1 MSRRLRI
8 GVIFGGTSGEHDIS
22 LMTAKGVLGAIDGTK
37 YDVVPIGIS
46 RTGAWAVGGG
56 VLERLSSEAEARRLR
71 DGSGLSKDP
80 VGGLSG
86 EAGTGRRQAGTGLS
100 AGSIGGMSRVLALP
114 SNAGSNSGIDAVFP
128 LLHGPMGED
137 GALQGLLEFCGMPYV
152 GCGVAASAVAMDK
165 GLAKDVFRSN
175 SIPTLPWIMVQRS
188 RWQGLRG
195 NTQSER
201 AKSQA
206 ERGNKQSQRGKGQDQ
221 RERILSNI
229 ESSFTYPLFVKPANL
244 GSSVGI
250 SKVGNREELAA
261 GLDLAARYDERLLVE
276 PGIDAREIEIAILG
290 NSDPQASVPG
300 EIRPHRDFYDY
311 KAKYFDDAT
320 ELIIPAALDDSLT
333 RELQALAVKSFEALA
348 CSGIARVDF
357 LLERGTDKAYISE
370 VNTMPGFTETSMYP
384 RLWEASGIS
393 YSQLIDRL
401 LELALELRGG
411 GVV

>member
-1 MSRRLRI
+1 MPGRRPGAREPCPGGLRI

-22 LMTAKGVLGAIDGTK
+22 LLTARGVLGAIDTAR
-37 YDVVPIGIS
+37 YDVVPIGIT
-46 RTGAWAVGGG
+46 RTGRWAVGENI
-56 VLERLSSEAEARRLR
+56 LEQLSRDAEAGHRQSEPGTSADAIGALSEALSLLSS
-71 DGSGLSKDP
+71 
-80 VGGLSG
+80 
-86 EAGTGRRQAGTGLS
+86 AG
-100 AGSIGGMSRVLALP
+100 V
-114 SNAGSNSGIDAVFP
+114 DAVFP

-137 GALQGLLEFCGMPYV
+137 GTLQGLLEFCGVPYV

-188 RWQGLRG
+188 RWQGKR
-195 NTQSER
+195 S
-201 AKSQA
+201 KSQ
-206 ERGNKQSQRGKGQDQ
+206 GQR
-221 RERILSNI
+221 RRILSDI
-229 ESSFTYPLFVKPANL
+229 ESSFSYPLFVKPANL

-290 NSDPQASVPG
+290 NSDPQASVAG

-320 ELIIPAALDDSLT
+320 ELMIPAALDNSLT

-357 LLERGTDKAYISE
+357 LLERGTDNAYISE
-370 VNTMPGFTETSMYP
+370 INTMPGFTETSMYP
-384 RLWEASGIS
+384 RLWEASGIA

-411 GVV
+411 GRRVN

>member
-22 LMTAKGVLGAIDGTK
+22 LLTARGVLGAIDTTR

-46 RTGAWAVGGG
+46 KSGAWVVGDE
-56 VLERLSSEAEARRLR
+56 VLDRLTRESRTAR
-71 DGSGLSKDP
+71 DAATTAPEGKQPPSADT
-80 VGGLSG
+80 VGAMAKALD
-86 EAGTGRRQAGTGLS
+86 L
-100 AGSIGGMSRVLALP
+100 LA
-114 SNAGSNSGIDAVFP
+114 NADVDAVLP

-137 GALQGLLEFCGMPYV
+137 GTLQGLLEFCGVPYV

-175 SIPTLPWIMVQRS
+175 SIPTLPWTMVQRG
-188 RWQGLRG
+188 RWQG
-195 NTQSER
+195 
-201 AKSQA
+201 
-206 ERGNKQSQRGKGQDQ
+206 Q
-221 RERILSNI
+221 RERILSDL
-229 ESSFTYPLFVKPANL
+229 ESSFAYPLFVKPANL

-250 SKVGNREELAA
+250 SRVGNRGELAA

-290 NSDPQASVPG
+290 NSNPLASVPG

-320 ELIIPAALDDSLT
+320 ELIVPALLDDSSA
-333 RELQALAVKSFEALA
+333 RGLQALAVQSFEALA
-348 CSGIARVDF
+348 CSGLARVDF
-357 LLERGTDKAYISE
+357 LLERGTGKAYISE
-370 VNTMPGFTETSMYP
+370 VNTMPGFTESSMYP
-384 RLWEASGIS
+384 RLWEASGIA
-393 YSQLIDRL
+393 YSRLIDRL

>member
-22 LMTAKGVLGAIDGTK
+22 LLTARGVLGAIDTAR

-46 RTGAWAVGGG
+46 KRGAWMIGDDVLDRLTRESRTARDAATTAPGGKKPSSADTVGAMANA
-56 VLERLSSEAEARRLR
+56 LSL
-71 DGSGLSKDP
+71 L
-80 VGGLSG
+80 
-86 EAGTGRRQAGTGLS
+86 
-100 AGSIGGMSRVLALP
+100 
-114 SNAGSNSGIDAVFP
+114 SNAGVDAVLP

-137 GALQGLLEFCGMPYV
+137 GTLQGLLEFCGVPYV

-188 RWQGLRG
+188 RWQGKRG
-195 NTQSER
+195 RPQRQRGRPQRQRS
-201 AKSQA
+201 KSQ
-206 ERGNKQSQRGKGQDQ
+206 GQR
-221 RERILSNI
+221 RRILSDI
-229 ESSFTYPLFVKPANL
+229 ESSFSYPLFVKPANL

-250 SKVGNREELAA
+250 SKVGSREELAA
-261 GLDLAARYDERLLVE
+261 GLDLAARHDERLLVE
-276 PGIDAREIEIAILG
+276 PGIDAREIEVAILG
-290 NSDPQASVPG
+290 NSDPQTSVAG

-311 KAKYFDDAT
+311 KAKYFDDST
-320 ELIIPAALDDSLT
+320 ELMVPAALDDSLT

-357 LLERGTDKAYISE
+357 LLERGTNNAYISE

-384 RLWEASGIS
+384 RLWEASGIA
-393 YSQLIDRL
+393 YSRLIDRL

-411 GVV
+411 GLV

>member
-22 LMTAKGVLGAIDGTK
+22 LLTARGVLGAIDTAR

-46 RTGAWAVGGG
+46 KSGAWTVGDEVLDRLTRESGTARDAASTVPGG
-56 VLERLSSEAEARRLR
+56 KKPSCS
-71 DGSGLSKDP
+71 D
-80 VGGLSG
+80 
-86 EAGTGRRQAGTGLS
+86 T
-100 AGSIGGMSRVLALP
+100 IGAMANALDLL
-114 SNAGSNSGIDAVFP
+114 SNADVDVVLP

-137 GALQGLLEFCGMPYV
+137 GTLQGLLEFCGVPYV

-188 RWQGLRG
+188 RWHDKRG
-195 NTQSER
+195 RSQRQRS
-201 AKSQA
+201 KSQGP
-206 ERGNKQSQRGKGQDQ
+206 RR
-221 RERILSNI
+221 RLLSDI
-229 ESSFTYPLFVKPANL
+229 ESSFSYPLFVKPANL

-290 NSDPQASVPG
+290 NSDPQASVAG

-320 ELIIPAALDDSLT
+320 ELMIPAALDDSLT

-370 VNTMPGFTETSMYP
+370 INTMPGFTETSMYP
-384 RLWEASGIS
+384 RLWEASGIA

-401 LELALELRGG
+401 LELALELRSG

>member
-22 LMTAKGVLGAIDGTK
+22 LLTARGVLGAIDTTR

-46 RTGAWAVGGG
+46 KSGAWAVGDE
-56 VLERLSSEAEARRLR
+56 VLDQLTRESRTAR
-71 DGSGLSKDP
+71 DAATTAPEGKQPPSADT
-80 VGGLSG
+80 VGAMAKALD
-86 EAGTGRRQAGTGLS
+86 L
-100 AGSIGGMSRVLALP
+100 LA
-114 SNAGSNSGIDAVFP
+114 NADVDAVLP

-137 GALQGLLEFCGMPYV
+137 GTLQGLLEFCGVPYV
-152 GCGVAASAVAMDK
+152 GCGVASSAVAMDK

-188 RWQGLRG
+188 RWQGKRG
-195 NTQSER
+195 
-201 AKSQA
+201 KSQ
-206 ERGNKQSQRGKGQDQ
+206 GQR
-221 RERILSNI
+221 RRILSDI
-229 ESSFTYPLFVKPANL
+229 ESSFSYPLFVKPANL

-250 SKVGNREELAA
+250 SKVGSREELAA
-261 GLDLAARYDERLLVE
+261 GLDLASRYDERLLVE

-290 NSDPQASVPG
+290 NRDPRASVPG

-311 KAKYFDDAT
+311 KAKYFDAAT
-320 ELIIPAALDDSLT
+320 ELMIPAALDDSLT

-370 VNTMPGFTETSMYP
+370 INTMPGFTETSMYP
-384 RLWEASGIS
+384 RLWEASGIA

-401 LELALELRGG
+401 LELRGG

>member
-22 LMTAKGVLGAIDGTK
+22 LLTARGVLGAIDTSR
-37 YDVVPIGIS
+37 YEVVPIGIA
-46 RTGAWAVGGG
+46 RTGAWSVGDD
-56 VLERLSSEAEARRLR
+56 VLDRLSLEAESSLDAVSASARDRPE
-71 DGSGLSKDP
+71 SS
-80 VGGLSG
+80 
-86 EAGTGRRQAGTGLS
+86 AGT
-100 AGSIGGMSRVLALP
+100 IGAMAEALALL
-114 SNAGSNSGIDAVFP
+114 SNAGVDAVFP

-137 GALQGLLEFCGMPYV
+137 GTLQGLLEFCGVPYV

-175 SIPTLPWIMVQRS
+175 SIPTLPWIMV
-188 RWQGLRG
+188 
-195 NTQSER
+195 
-201 AKSQA
+201 K
-206 ERGNKQSQRGKGQDQ
+206 RGKWKGR
-221 RERILSNI
+221 REPTLDDL
-229 ESSFTYPLFVKPANL
+229 ESSFAYPLFVKPANL

-250 SKVGNREELAA
+250 SKAGNRDELAA

-290 NSDPQASVPG
+290 NSEPQASIAG
-300 EIRPHRDFYDY
+300 EIRPNRAFYDY

-320 ELIIPAALDDSLT
+320 ELIVPAVLEDSLSG
-333 RELQALAVKSFEALA
+333 ELQELAVQSFEALA

-357 LLERGTDKAYISE
+357 LLERGTNRAYISE
-370 VNTMPGFTETSMYP
+370 VNTMPGFTESSMYP
-384 RLWEASGIS
+384 RLWEASGIA
-393 YSQLIDRL
+393 YSELIDLL

>member
-22 LMTAKGVLGAIDGTK
+22 LLTARGVLGAIDTTR

-46 RTGAWAVGGG
+46 RTGRWAVGENI
-56 VLERLSSEAEARRLR
+56 LEQLSRDAEAGHVQSVPDTSADAIGALSEA
-71 DGSGLSKDP
+71 LS
-80 VGGLSG
+80 L
-86 EAGTGRRQAGTGLS
+86 L
-100 AGSIGGMSRVLALP
+100 
-114 SNAGSNSGIDAVFP
+114 SNADVDVVLP

-137 GALQGLLEFCGMPYV
+137 GTLQGLLEFCGVPYV

-188 RWQGLRG
+188 RWHDKRG
-195 NTQSER
+195 RSQRQRS
-201 AKSQA
+201 KSQ
-206 ERGNKQSQRGKGQDQ
+206 GQR
-221 RERILSNI
+221 RRLLSDI
-229 ESSFTYPLFVKPANL
+229 ESSFSYPLFVKPANL

-250 SKVGNREELAA
+250 SKVGSREELAA

-290 NSDPQASVPG
+290 NSDPQASVAG
-300 EIRPHRDFYDY
+300 EIRSHRDFYDY

-320 ELIIPAALDDSLT
+320 ELMIPAALDDSLT

-357 LLERGTDKAYISE
+357 LLERGTNKAYISE
-370 VNTMPGFTETSMYP
+370 INTMPGFTETSMYP
-384 RLWEASGIS
+384 RLWEASGIA

-401 LELALELRGG
+401 LELALELRSG

>member
-22 LMTAKGVLGAIDGTK
+22 LLTARGVLGAIDTAR

-46 RTGAWAVGGG
+46 KSGAWAAGDE
-56 VLERLSSEAEARRLR
+56 VLDRLTRESRTARDAATTVPRGKQPSSSDTIGAMAKA
-71 DGSGLSKDP
+71 LS
-80 VGGLSG
+80 L
-86 EAGTGRRQAGTGLS
+86 L
-100 AGSIGGMSRVLALP
+100 
-114 SNAGSNSGIDAVFP
+114 SNAGVDAVFP

-137 GALQGLLEFCGMPYV
+137 GTLQGLLEFCGVPYV

-188 RWQGLRG
+188 RWQDARG
-195 NTQSER
+195 R
-201 AKSQA
+201 
-206 ERGNKQSQRGKGQDQ
+206 SQRQRSKSLGQ
-221 RERILSNI
+221 RRRILSDI
-229 ESSFTYPLFVKPANL
+229 ESSFSYPLFVKPANL

-250 SKVGNREELAA
+250 SKVGSREDLAA

-276 PGIDAREIEIAILG
+276 PGVDAREIEIAILG
-290 NSDPQASVPG
+290 NSNPRASVPG

-320 ELIIPAALDDSLT
+320 ELMVPAALDDSFT

-370 VNTMPGFTETSMYP
+370 INTMPGFTETSMYP
-384 RLWEASGIS
+384 RLWEASGIA

>member
-1 MSRRLRI
+1 MSRQLRI

-22 LMTAKGVLGAIDGTK
+22 LLTARGVLGAIDTTR

-46 RTGAWAVGGG
+46 KSGAWAVGDE
-56 VLERLSSEAEARRLR
+56 VLDRLTRESRTAR
-71 DGSGLSKDP
+71 DAATTAPEGKQPPSADT
-80 VGGLSG
+80 VGAMARALD
-86 EAGTGRRQAGTGLS
+86 L
-100 AGSIGGMSRVLALP
+100 LA
-114 SNAGSNSGIDAVFP
+114 NADVDAVLP

-137 GALQGLLEFCGMPYV
+137 GTLQGLLEFCGVPYV

-175 SIPTLPWIMVQRS
+175 SIPTLPWTMVQRG
-188 RWQGLRG
+188 RWQG
-195 NTQSER
+195 
-201 AKSQA
+201 
-206 ERGNKQSQRGKGQDQ
+206 Q
-221 RERILSNI
+221 REGILSDL
-229 ESSFTYPLFVKPANL
+229 EFSFAYPLFVKPANL

-250 SKVGNREELAA
+250 SRVGNRRELAT

-290 NSDPQASVPG
+290 NSNPLASVPG

-320 ELIIPAALDDSLT
+320 ELIVPALLDDSST
-333 RELQALAVKSFEALA
+333 RELQALAVQSFEALA
-348 CSGIARVDF
+348 CSGLARVDF
-357 LLERGTDKAYISE
+357 LLERGTGKAYISE
-370 VNTMPGFTETSMYP
+370 VNTMPGFTESSMYP
-384 RLWEASGIS
+384 RLWEASGIA
-393 YSQLIDRL
+393 YSRLIDRL

>member
-1 MSRRLRI
+1 MSGRLRI

-22 LMTAKGVLGAIDGTK
+22 LLTARGVLGAIDAAR
-37 YDVVPIGIS
+37 YDIVPIGIS
-46 RTGAWAVGGG
+46 KTGRWAVGEE
-56 VLERLSSEAEARRLR
+56 VLERLSRDAEAGHPQDEPGTTDDSIGALSEA
-71 DGSGLSKDP
+71 LSL
-80 VGGLSG
+80 LS
-86 EAGTGRRQAGTGLS
+86 S
-100 AGSIGGMSRVLALP
+100 AGV
-114 SNAGSNSGIDAVFP
+114 DAVFP

-137 GALQGLLEFCGMPYV
+137 GTLQGLLEFCGVPYV

-175 SIPTLPWIMVQRS
+175 SIPTLPWTMVQRGK
-188 RWQGLRG
+188 WRG
-195 NTQSER
+195 R
-201 AKSQA
+201 
-206 ERGNKQSQRGKGQDQ
+206 
-221 RERILSNI
+221 RERVLADL
-229 ESSFTYPLFVKPANL
+229 ESSFAYPLFVKPANL

-276 PGIDAREIEIAILG
+276 PGIDAREVEIAILG

-320 ELIIPAALDDSLT
+320 ELIVPAVLDDSLT
-333 RELQALAVKSFEALA
+333 DQLQALAIQSFEALA
-348 CSGIARVDF
+348 CTGLARVDF
-357 LLERGTDKAYISE
+357 LLERGTDKAWISE
-370 VNTMPGFTETSMYP
+370 VNTMPGFTESSMYP
-384 RLWEASGIS
+384 RLWEASGIA
-393 YSQLIDRL
+393 YPQLIDRL